1 MPKLGME
8 PIRRGQLIA
17 ATIAAIREDGLGEA
31 TLARISARAGLSTG
45 LVNHYFDGKTDL
57 LEAALRWLASAL
69 RQSVVAR
76 LSAAR
81 DPRERVLAVIDG
93 NLSPEQFAPEAIAV
107 WLAFW
112 AEVRVEPR
120 FARIQRV
127 INRRLYD
134 NLLHAL
140 RKLAPE
146 ERARRIADGLAALID
161 GLWLRCAL
169 TEGGIDPAAARALC
183 RDYLF
188 CQLDRAAA
196 GGPVDPSCEPP
207 HPREHPRGERA

>member
-17 ATIAAIREDGLGEA
+17 ATVAAIREDGLAEA

-45 LVNHYFDGKTDL
+45 LVNHYFDGKADL
-57 LEAALRWLASAL
+57 LEAAMRWLASEL

-76 LSAAR
+76 LREAR
-81 DPRERVLAVIDG
+81 TPKERVLAVIDG
-93 NLSPEQFAPEAIAV
+93 NLSPKQFTPEAIAA

-127 INRRLYD
+127 INRRLHD

-140 RKLAPE
+140 RDLAPE
-146 ERARRIADGLAALID
+146 ARARRLADGLAALID

-169 TEGGIDPAAARALC
+169 TEGGIDVAAARALC

-188 CQLDRAAA
+188 GRIDRD
-196 GGPVDPSCEPP
+196 DPLSKPSRC
-207 HPREHPRGERA
+207 EHPEGERA